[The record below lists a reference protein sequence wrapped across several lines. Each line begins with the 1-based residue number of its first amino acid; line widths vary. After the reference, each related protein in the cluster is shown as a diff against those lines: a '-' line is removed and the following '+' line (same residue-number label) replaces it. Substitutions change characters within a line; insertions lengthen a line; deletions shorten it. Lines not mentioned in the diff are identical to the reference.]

1 MVNVKSGDPMIIAN
15 MYEAKTRLSQ
25 LVQQA
30 LDGEEVILA
39 KAGKPLVKL
48 VPTDQNRE
56 IKFGLMKGK
65 IRIADDFNESSAE
78 LEEIFKDYLP

>member
-1 MVNVKSGDPMIIAN
+1 MIIAN

-30 LDGEEVILA
+30 LDGEEVVLA

-65 IRIADDFNESSAE
+65 IRIADDFNESSVE
-78 LEEIFKDYLP
+78 LEEMFKDYLP

>member
-1 MVNVKSGDPMIIAN
+1 MIIAN

-48 VPTDQNRE
+48 VPTEQKK

-65 IRIADDFNESSAE
+65 IKIADDFNKSSEE
-78 LEEIFKDYLP
+78 LEEMFKEYLP

>member
-1 MVNVKSGDPMIIAN
+1 MIIAN

-48 VPTDQNRE
+48 VPTDHKKK

-65 IRIADDFNESSAE
+65 IKIADDFNEASAE
-78 LEEIFKDYLP
+78 IKEMFKEYMP

>member
-1 MVNVKSGDPMIIAN
+1 MIIAN

-30 LDGEEVILA
+30 LDGEDVILA

-48 VPTDQNRE
+48 VPIDQKKE

-65 IRIADDFNESSAE
+65 IKIADDFNETSAE
-78 LEEIFKDYLP
+78 LEEMFKEYIP

>member
-1 MVNVKSGDPMIIAN
+1 MIIAN

-30 LDGEEVILA
+30 LDGEEVVLA

-65 IRIADDFNESSAE
+65 IRIADDFNESSVE
-78 LEEIFKDYLP
+78 LEELFKDYLP

>member
-1 MVNVKSGDPMIIAN
+1 MIIAN

-39 KAGKPLVKL
+39 KAGKPLVRL
-48 VPTDQNRE
+48 VPATE
-56 IKFGLMKGK
+56 KKKITFGMMKGK
-65 IRIADDFNESSAE
+65 IKIADDFNDTSEE
-78 LEEIFKDYLP
+78 LEEMFKEYLP

>member
-1 MVNVKSGDPMIIAN
+1 MIIAN

-48 VPTDQNRE
+48 VPTDQKKE

-65 IRIADDFNESSAE
+65 IKIDDDFNETSAE
-78 LEEIFKDYLP
+78 FEDMFKEYMP

>member
-1 MVNVKSGDPMIIAN
+1 MIIAN

-25 LVQQA
+25 LIQQA
-30 LDGEEVILA
+30 LDGEEVVLA

-48 VPTDQNRE
+48 VPTDQKKK

-65 IRIADDFNESSAE
+65 IKIADDFNDASTE
-78 LEEIFKDYLP
+78 LEEMFKEYLP

>member
-1 MVNVKSGDPMIIAN
+1 MIIAN

-30 LDGEEVILA
+30 LDGEEVVLA

-65 IRIADDFNESSAE
+65 IRIADDFNESSVE

>member
-1 MVNVKSGDPMIIAN
+1 MIIAN
-15 MYEAKTRLSQ
+15 IYEAKTRLSQ
-25 LVQQA
+25 LIQQA

-48 VPTDQNRE
+48 VPTDQKK

-65 IRIADDFNESSAE
+65 IKIADDFNETPAE
-78 LEEIFKDYLP
+78 LEEMFKEYMP

>member
-1 MVNVKSGDPMIIAN
+1 MIIAN

-48 VPTDQNRE
+48 VPIDQKKK

-65 IRIADDFNESSAE
+65 IKIADDFNETSTE
-78 LEEIFKDYLP
+78 LEEMFKEYLP